1 MNWFADLMKSDE
13 FCKMDEDKKR
23 ELNCL
28 LAEMA
33 DNLMAIEP
41 NKFSIQKDKA
51 ESLVYGWHFTEES
64 AKRAVSMMENADGS
78 KGEYWTLK
86 DVEDV
91 VKAMGIDLSKKS
103 YNLYDLYYVLN
114 MERSDYYEPDQ
125 APQYYVKRAFQFLD
139 DKDACEGKAK
149 KYFVAIHLD

>member
-1 MNWFADLMKSDE
+1 MNWFSSLMKSEE
-13 FCKMDEDKKR
+13 FKRMKEEKR
-23 ELNCL
+23 EELECL

-33 DNLMAIEP
+33 DNLMAIDSS
-41 NKFSIQKDKA
+41 KYALQKDKA

-64 AKRAVSMMENADGS
+64 AKRAVGMMVNADGS

-86 DVEDV
+86 DVEEV
-91 VKAMGIDLSKKS
+91 VKAMNIDLSKKP

-114 MERSDYYEPDQ
+114 MERSDYYEPEQ

-139 DKDACEGKAK
+139 DKDGCEGKAK
-149 KYFVAIHLD
+149 KYFLSIHMD